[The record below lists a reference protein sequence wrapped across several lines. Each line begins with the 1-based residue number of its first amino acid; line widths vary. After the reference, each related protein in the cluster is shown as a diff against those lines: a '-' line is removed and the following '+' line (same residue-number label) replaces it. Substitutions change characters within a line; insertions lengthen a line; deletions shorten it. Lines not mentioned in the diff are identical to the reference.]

1 MYNIMPIMSFV
12 MAIKGP
18 VAMAGSIF
26 SFSSVIGTS
35 VPKIEANITTA
46 NRLMDTE
53 YVTVAVAPK
62 RMKLYVYTNKEMIV
76 ALINAT
82 TASLVTCLNVFL
94 ASSELFAS
102 PCTMIAEDCVPTFP
116 PVPPISGI

>member
-1 MYNIMPIMSFV
+1 MSFV

-62 RMKLYVYTNKEMIV
+62 RMKLYVYTNREMIV
-76 ALINAT
+76 
-82 TASLVTCLNVFL
+82 CLLYTSF
-94 ASSELFAS
+94 
-102 PCTMIAEDCVPTFP
+102 
-116 PVPPISGI
+116 